1 MCDVSLLRKLYND
14 VGNCVRNLKALGV
27 LTSTYGS
34 LLVPILNDRIPDEL
48 RVIISRKFGNDPWT
62 LDKMFIYLSEEIL
75 ANERCRFSE
84 CEHRCRS

>member
-1 MCDVSLLRKLYND
+1 MDDVSLLRKLYND
-14 VGNCVRNLKALGV
+14 VDNCVRNVKELGV

-62 LDKMFIYLSEEIL
+62 LEEMIIYLNEEIL
-75 ANERCRFSE
+75 RMKDVSHFGM
-84 CEHRCRS
+84 